1 MSGFLVSTGML
12 TNNGEKLEK
21 GDIIDIMKSKIENI
35 SIQIIPLQHSDK
47 MKTVKDIGKVLQNVI
62 HPVFTP
68 TLSHISIQM
77 TLENNLYAII
87 EYGQYFTKDSDEI
100 KKKEPNF
107 LTKFF
112 SGSITFDDYRK
123 EKNELM
129 YYYINKDGAR
139 LTIYDNSVLSKLDK
153 DFNIQ
158 SCQRKEISRIS
169 LAIMA
174 SKYYGI
180 KYEEFFEEAKKF
192 DSSRY
197 YSYIECDIENK
208 INVEDL
214 CNKFKG
220 EKWEAKN
227 YNVVTHNCQHFAA
240 EVIKILKAKRIHD
253 IDKVRTKEKEKLPNC
268 IISNLW
274 DNEELSKIN
283 TLGRIPIIGSIY
295 DIFIMKKIKMPYS

>member
-1 MSGFLVSTGML
+1 
-12 TNNGEKLEK
+12 
-21 GDIIDIMKSKIENI
+21 
-35 SIQIIPLQHSDK
+35 
-47 MKTVKDIGKVLQNVI
+47 
-62 HPVFTP
+62 
-68 TLSHISIQM
+68 
-77 TLENNLYAII
+77 
-87 EYGQYFTKDSDEI
+87 
-100 KKKEPNF
+100 
-107 LTKFF
+107 
-112 SGSITFDDYRK
+112 
-123 EKNELM
+123 M

-180 KYEEFFEEAKKF
+180 KYEEFFEEAKKL

-240 EVIKILKAKRIHD
+240 NVIKILKAKRIHD

>member
-1 MSGFLVSTGML
+1 MSGFLASTGLL

-21 GDIIDIMKSKIENI
+21 GDIIDIMKLKIENI
-35 SIQIIPLQHSDK
+35 SIQIIPLKHTPE

-62 HPVFTP
+62 HPIFTP
-68 TLSHISIQM
+68 TLSHIAIQM
-77 TLENNLYAII
+77 TLENNSYAII
-87 EYGQYFTKDSDEI
+87 EYGQYLTKDSEEI

-112 SGSITFDDYRK
+112 SGSITFDNCRTETND
-123 EKNELM
+123 LM

-139 LTIYDNSVLSKLDK
+139 LTIYDNSLLSKLDK

-158 SCQRKEISRIS
+158 SCQRNEISKLS

-180 KYEEFFEEAKKF
+180 KYEEFFEEAKNK
-192 DSSRY
+192 DLSKY
-197 YSYIECDIENK
+197 YYYIECDIENK

-220 EKWEAKN
+220 QKWEAKN

-240 EVIKILKAKRIHD
+240 NVIKILKAKRIHD

-274 DNEELSKIN
+274 DNEKLSKIN